1 MHAEGGDGRVEPPK
15 RFVVDSRSCGSKR
28 GRCST
33 QKSIC
38 STLFP
43 CQERRALA
51 IGPGQCQECQPVR
64 RARPGSATGARTGAQ
79 SHLHGALV
87 GAGWSDALRARLRVV
102 IVLHRLREELS
113 GRHRSFNRVRGVLFF
128 YATPAVTKY

>member
-1 MHAEGGDGRVEPPK
+1 MQRVEMVSASGVRGRVEPPK

-28 GRCST
+28 GCCST
-33 QKSIC
+33 HKSIC

-51 IGPGQCQECQPVR
+51 IGPRQCQECRQPVR
-64 RARPGSATGARTGAQ
+64 RARPGSATGARAGAQ

-87 GAGWSDALRARLRVV
+87 GARWPDSL
-102 IVLHRLREELS
+102 
-113 GRHRSFNRVRGVLFF
+113 
-128 YATPAVTKY
+128 